1 MRPLRA
7 LGRLGLR
14 SNSSKPLNNL
24 WLFSIFSLV
33 RWLGGGAASKYT
45 SRNCAGHASHTGEL
59 SMLYQEYATAGNAE
73 GQTRQCW
80 QLLTARMAQQKNES
94 TRKREK
100 LSLALLCFKFLLGQ
114 LSFVPRKQATLF
126 ALLWLQLQS
135 HSLLPSSQGKRVMA
149 NDASALFICHAP
161 HTTHTDTDTQTERQT
176 WRLPWLTRAW
186 VGLNIVSCLCV
197 WHVCRSVLVCVCVLA
212 LSGFKLGRG

>member
-14 SNSSKPLNNL
+14 SNSCKPLNNL

-59 SMLYQEYATAGNAE
+59 SMLYQVRVYATAGNAE
-73 GQTRQCW
+73 RQTRQCW
-80 QLLTARMAQQKNES
+80 QLLTARMAQQKNKS
-94 TRKREK
+94 TRKWGK
-100 LSLALLCFKFLLGQ
+100 LSLALLCFKFLFGR
-114 LSFVPRKQATLF
+114 LSLAPSKQATLF
-126 ALLWLQLQS
+126 ALLWLRLQS

-161 HTTHTDTDTQTERQT
+161 YTRHTRRATDVASALADSCVS
-176 WRLPWLTRAW
+176 WLKY
-186 VGLNIVSCLCV
+186 C
-197 WHVCRSVLVCVCVLA
+197 
-212 LSGFKLGRG
+212 